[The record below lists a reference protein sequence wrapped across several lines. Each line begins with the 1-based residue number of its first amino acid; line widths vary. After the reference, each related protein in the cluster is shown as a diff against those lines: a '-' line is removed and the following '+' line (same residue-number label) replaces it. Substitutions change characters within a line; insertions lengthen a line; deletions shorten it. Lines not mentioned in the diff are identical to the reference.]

1 MSCVGRPYFDALAA
15 ALCVQ
20 VAGVERVTL
29 ALSAESS
36 DFIRFNRGA
45 VRQATQV
52 EQAYATLG
60 VVRGARR
67 AEGRVALSGR
77 IDVDLATLRDER
89 TTLVA
94 LLDEVADDPYL
105 LLPEAA
111 TTSERDEPGRLP
123 AAVDVIATVVHVAAG
138 LDFVGFHA
146 SGPVVR
152 AFADSLGSRHWHR
165 VDSFHVEWC
174 CYLERDKAV
183 KASYAGNAWDDAEF
197 ARRVADSA
205 ARLSILGRPP
215 RVLQPGTYR
224 SCFAPTAMAE
234 LIGMF
239 GWGGFG
245 LKARR
250 TGTSSLMRLAH
261 HDAQLHP
268 SVALAEDTAGGIA
281 PAFTADGALRPASVN
296 LVAAGLAVDT
306 LVSTRSAREFGVP
319 ANGANA
325 SESPESTSLAPGS
338 LPASDAIAALGTG
351 LAISNLW
358 YLNYSDRP
366 ACRITGMTRFACLW
380 VEDGKP
386 VAPIGVMRFD
396 DSFLR
401 MFGDGLVALTDRAEL
416 IPENGTYLERQLGSV
431 STPGAIVEGWRLTL

>member
-20 VAGVERVTL
+20 VTGVERVTL

-89 TTLVA
+89 ATLVA

-105 LLPEAA
+105 LLPETA

-205 ARLSILGRPP
+205 ARLSILGRAP
-215 RVLQPGTYR
+215 RMLQPGTYR
-224 SCFAPTAMAE
+224 SCFAPAAMAE

-245 LKARR
+245 LSRNN
-250 TGTSSLMRLAH
+250 
-261 HDAQLHP
+261 
-268 SVALAEDTAGGIA
+268 V
-281 PAFTADGALRPASVN
+281 V
-296 LVAAGLAVDT
+296 
-306 LVSTRSAREFGVP
+306 
-319 ANGANA
+319 
-325 SESPESTSLAPGS
+325 
-338 LPASDAIAALGTG
+338 
-351 LAISNLW
+351 
-358 YLNYSDRP
+358 
-366 ACRITGMTRFACLW
+366 
-380 VEDGKP
+380 
-386 VAPIGVMRFD
+386 
-396 DSFLR
+396 
-401 MFGDGLVALTDRAEL
+401 
-416 IPENGTYLERQLGSV
+416 
-431 STPGAIVEGWRLTL
+431 